1 MTDRILTSYYRVNR
15 CIGAK
20 NLPLY
25 WIHILIELINTT
37 IVFCALMVTFNDRI
51 DADLIFF
58 IFYLIDGIGHEFLY
72 LKKFIVHTK
81 TMLTGETLHER
92 YFIPST
98 YKFYC

>member
-1 MTDRILTSYYRVNR
+1 
-15 CIGAK
+15 
-20 NLPLY
+20 
-25 WIHILIELINTT
+25 
-37 IVFCALMVTFNDRI
+37 MVTFNDRI

-98 YKFYC
+98 YKLYCQNYVAKIALQIGEVANNDGQNARKNSTENKPI